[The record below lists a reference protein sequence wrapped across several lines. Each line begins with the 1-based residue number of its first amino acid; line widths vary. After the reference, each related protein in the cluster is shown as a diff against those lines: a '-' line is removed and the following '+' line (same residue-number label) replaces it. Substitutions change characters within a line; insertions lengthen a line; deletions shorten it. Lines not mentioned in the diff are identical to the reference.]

1 MKYYHSLLCV
11 SEIGQQFVYKIKPQ
25 KQNKNFVSALARSLL
40 PKFRAVFIVHS
51 EIALAH
57 LRSTV
62 RGNIISA
69 PKVISVF

>member
-1 MKYYHSLLCV
+1 MKYYFALLCV
-11 SEIGQQFVYKIKPQ
+11 SENGQQIVYKIKPQ

-51 EIALAH
+51 EIALVH